1 MFMVWLMYRTHMI
14 QYVSVLYSTAL
25 DDREVERKGYLLIP
39 ESKRNVEVPDLLQ
52 G

>member
-1 MFMVWLMYRTHMI
+1 MVWLMYRTHMI
-14 QYVSVLYSTAL
+14 QYVSVLYSTGL